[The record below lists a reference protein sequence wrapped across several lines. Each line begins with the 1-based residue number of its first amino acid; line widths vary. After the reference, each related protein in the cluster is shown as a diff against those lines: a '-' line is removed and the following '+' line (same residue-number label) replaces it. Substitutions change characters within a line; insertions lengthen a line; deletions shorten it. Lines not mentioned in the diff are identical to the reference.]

1 MTNPIIAIDASIRR
15 SGRAVRLIQDGVSK
29 PTEGEPQEH
38 LLKLLHRARA
48 WWQMVLDRKF
58 TVSALAREQQVTSSY
73 ASRVVRL
80 NFLAPKIV
88 EAIATGQQPIDLDAK
103 KLLGLSDLPLAWN
116 DQEKLLLG
124 G

>member
-1 MTNPIIAIDASIRR
+1 M
-15 SGRAVRLIQDGVSK
+15 SK
-29 PTEGEPQEH
+29 STEGEPQDH
-38 LLKLLHRARA
+38 LLKLLYRARA
-48 WWQMVLDRKF
+48 WWQMMLDCKL

-88 EAIATGQQPIDLDAK
+88 EAIVTGTQPIDLDAK
-103 KLLGLSDLPLAWN
+103 KLLGLSDLPLAWIE
-116 DQEKLLLG
+116 QEELLLG

>member
-1 MTNPIIAIDASIRR
+1 M
-15 SGRAVRLIQDGVSK
+15 IQNGVSTS
-29 PTEGEPQEH
+29 TEGEPQEH
-38 LLKLLHRARA
+38 LLKLLYRART
-48 WWQMVLDRKF
+48 WWQMMLDRKL

-88 EAIATGQQPIDLDAK
+88 EAIVTGQQPIDLDAK
-103 KLLGLSDLPLAWN
+103 KLLGLSDLPLGWSE
-116 DQEKLLLG
+116 QHKVLLG

>member
-1 MTNPIIAIDASIRR
+1 M
-15 SGRAVRLIQDGVSK
+15 
-29 PTEGEPQEH
+29 
-38 LLKLLHRARA
+38 
-48 WWQMVLDRKF
+48 LDRRL

-88 EAIATGQQPIDLDAK
+88 EAIATGKQPIDLDAK
-103 KLLGLSDLPLAWN
+103 KLLGLSDLPLAWSE
-116 DQEKLLLG
+116 QEELLLG